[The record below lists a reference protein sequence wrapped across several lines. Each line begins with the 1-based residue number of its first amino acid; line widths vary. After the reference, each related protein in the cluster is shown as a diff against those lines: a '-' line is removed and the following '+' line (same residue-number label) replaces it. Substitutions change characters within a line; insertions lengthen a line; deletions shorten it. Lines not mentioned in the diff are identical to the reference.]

1 MTPLR
6 PVAGYPTRPAI
17 AMLTSP
23 GPPGPGCA
31 DLDNPRAPPLMATP
45 PLRAAERFYHEAL
58 ARLQQLL
65 EPQREALDRAAA
77 LCTEAI
83 AADGLVHLFGC
94 GHSRML
100 CEEMTPRQGCF
111 VGWHTIVEL
120 GLTFHNA
127 IVGPNGLRQSLHLE
141 KTPGY
146 AEQILRN
153 FAFGPKDAMI
163 VISTSGIREIIVE
176 MALGAKERGL
186 TVIGLLSR
194 EHCDQA
200 KPAHSSGK
208 KLTDIADITL
218 DNGAPVGDSLLAL
231 DDCRHKTGPFSTLGG
246 AMVLNMV
253 RVEVARRLAARGI
266 EPVFLPSHQFVGSRT
281 VEEELEV
288 FYAQYAR
295 RVAPLYA
302 RQGAG

>member
-1 MTPLR
+1 MTPPSL
-6 PVAGYPTRPAI
+6 P
-17 AMLTSP
+17 
-23 GPPGPGCA
+23 
-31 DLDNPRAPPLMATP
+31 
-45 PLRAAERFYHEAL
+45 AAERYFSDAL
-58 ARLQQLL
+58 ARLRLL
-65 EPQREALDRAAA
+65 LDSQRPALDRAAA
-77 LCTEAI
+77 LCTDAI

-120 GLTFHNA
+120 ALSFHNL

-153 FAFGPKDAMI
+153 FAFGPRDVLLI
-163 VISTSGIREIIVE
+163 ISTSGIREVIIE
-176 MALGAKERGL
+176 MAAGARRRGL
-186 TVIGLLSR
+186 PVIGVVSR
-194 EHCDQA
+194 AHSEQA
-200 KPAHSSGK
+200 QPAHPSGK
-208 KLTDIADITL
+208 KLIDVADVVL
-218 DNGAPVGDSLLAL
+218 DNGAPVGDSLLEL
-231 DDCRHKTGPFSTLGG
+231 RGLTNKTGPFSTLGG
-246 AMVLNMV
+246 AMVMNLL
-253 RVEVARRLAARGI
+253 RCEVAQRLVDRGI

-281 VEEELEV
+281 VEEQLEY

-302 RQGAG
+302 RQGH